1 MRPKPHQRQELQE
14 GGHVG
19 PIGDRR
25 RDDHDA
31 GQELQEGGHVGP
43 IGDRRRDDHDAGH
56 EERLDVYVGIDAA
69 LKDVAGPPRG

>member
-1 MRPKPHQRQELQE
+1 MRPKPHQRQ
-14 GGHVG
+14 G
-19 PIGDRR
+19 
-25 RDDHDA
+25 
-31 GQELQEGGHVGP
+31 LQEGGHVGP

>member
-1 MRPKPHQRQELQE
+1 MHPKPHQRQELQE

-31 GQELQEGGHVGP
+31 G
-43 IGDRRRDDHDAGH
+43 H
-56 EERLDVYVGIDAA
+56 EEQLDVHVDIDAA
-69 LKDVAGPPRG
+69 LKTWRGRRADKL

>member
-31 GQELQEGGHVGP
+31 G
-43 IGDRRRDDHDAGH
+43 H
-56 EERLDVYVGIDAA
+56 EEQLDVYVGIDAA
-69 LKDVAGPPRG
+69 LKNVAGRRADKL